1 MKWLKDLHNVTK
13 QEKAKKA
20 DKTKESLNR
29 IVSKM
34 LNWTSPGPDLVS
46 TGVLVKEF

>member
-13 QEKAKKA
+13 QEKA